1 MKRIS
6 VTTLMATAMAL
17 FAYISISNGTS
28 ASAAA
33 AQGPMGSARVVVKV
47 VLTGSAPARAKV
59 QTSADPYCAK
69 VHQADPLLSQTVQVG
84 ADGALIDSLVFVKDG
99 VTGTYAVPQTPV
111 TLDQKGCVYIPHV
124 IGMRAGQPVQIVN
137 SDSTLHNIHPMP
149 VINAGFNIGMPT
161 LGMKQTRFFP
171 KVEPVFHVKCDVHP
185 WMSAYVA
192 TFAHPF
198 FGVSTSQGIVELNN
212 LPAGTFQIQAWHEK
226 YGVQMQTVSLSAGET
241 KEITFT
247 YKGGV

>member
-6 VTTLMATAMAL
+6 VITLVATAVAL
-17 FAYISISNGTS
+17 VAWMSISSGTS
-28 ASAAA
+28 VSA
-33 AQGPMGSARVVVKV
+33 AQGPTGSARVVVKV
-47 VLTGSAPARAKV
+47 VLSGSAPTRLKI

-69 VHQADPLLSQTVQVG
+69 AHQAEPLLSQTVEVG

-99 VTGTYAVPQTPV
+99 VTGTYPTPQTPV

-124 IGMRAGQPVQIVN
+124 VGMMAGQPLLILN
-137 SDSTLHNIHPMP
+137 SDATLHNIHPMP

-161 LGMKQTRFFP
+161 QGMKQTRFFK

-185 WMSAYVA
+185 WMSAYIA

-198 FGVSTSQGIVELNN
+198 FGVSNSQGAVELNG

-226 YGVQMQTVSLSAGET
+226 YGVQVQTVSVLAGET
-241 KEITFT
+241 KQITFT

>member
-1 MKRIS
+1 
-6 VTTLMATAMAL
+6 
-17 FAYISISNGTS
+17 
-28 ASAAA
+28 
-33 AQGPMGSARVVVKV
+33 
-47 VLTGSAPARAKV
+47 
-59 QTSADPYCAK
+59 
-69 VHQADPLLSQTVQVG
+69 
-84 ADGALIDSLVFVKDG
+84 
-99 VTGTYAVPQTPV
+99 
-111 TLDQKGCVYIPHV
+111 
-124 IGMRAGQPVQIVN
+124 
-137 SDSTLHNIHPMP
+137 
-149 VINAGFNIGMPT
+149 
-161 LGMKQTRFFP
+161 MKQTRFFP

-198 FGVSTSQGIVELNN
+198 FGVSNSQGIVELNN